1 MFDVKIFNKNGFEF
15 VMKETEVMRIIT
27 MSRTLYLRK
36 GSKELYIPVE
46 NIEYFTV
53 DGDPYDNEQD

>member
-1 MFDVKIFNKNGFEF
+1 MYDVKIFNKNGFEF

-36 GSKELYIPVE
+36 GNKELYIPIE

-53 DGDPYDNEQD
+53 DGGPYDNEQD